1 MELLQLEMIT
11 PKKVEPVQESTSDGF
26 INANTKPIQVDKLKR
41 RCIIPTFK
49 DNQTTISHPQFIEA
63 VGESINKCFVGE
75 TILSPAVRVS
85 HSIKGRVPE
94 AMEKP
99 VHLLTDEEKTIYYD
113 RMAFIYEIPTIRDT
127 IAGNDISLTVGGIR
141 AYNQENLYGRKTE
154 ERFKVFIGFQNK
166 VCINLCIWTDGIKT
180 DIRARTIDEL
190 VNQVY
195 SLISNFDIMS
205 QVRSM
210 KELPEFSLSEKQ
222 FALLVGRMRMYP
234 FLPNGMKENIPVVE
248 LRDSQINTV
257 VKDYFQDES
266 FCRDEDGNISLWS
279 LYNLFTGANKSS
291 YIDTFSDRLVSI
303 QGFVQGLQKAFEP
316 SCSNWYLS

>member
-11 PKKVEPVQESTSDGF
+11 PKKVEPPRESSSDGF
-26 INANTKPIQVDKLKR
+26 IQANTKAIQVDKLRR

-63 VGESINKCFVGE
+63 VGESIGKCFAGE
-75 TILSPAVRVS
+75 TILTPAVRVS
-85 HSIKGRVPE
+85 HSIKGRIPE
-94 AMEKP
+94 AILKP
-99 VHLLTDEEKTIYYD
+99 VHLLTDEEKTIYYE
-113 RMAFIYEIPTIRDT
+113 RMAFLYEIPSIKDN

-141 AYNQENLYGRKTE
+141 AYNHENLYGRKTE

-166 VCINLCIWTDGIKT
+166 VCINLCIWTDGLKS
-180 DIRARTIDEL
+180 DLRVRTVDEL
-190 VNQVY
+190 VSSVD
-195 SLISNFDIMS
+195 SLISTFDIMS

-210 KELPEFSLSEKQ
+210 KQLPEFSLTEKQ
-222 FALLVGRMRMYP
+222 FAQLVGRMRMYP
-234 FLPNGMKENIPVVE
+234 YLSNGMKDNIPALE

-266 FCRDEDGNISLWS
+266 FCRDEDGNISLWK

-291 YIDTFSDRLVSI
+291 YIDTFSERLVGI
-303 QGFVQGLQKAFEP
+303 QGFVQGLQNAFEP